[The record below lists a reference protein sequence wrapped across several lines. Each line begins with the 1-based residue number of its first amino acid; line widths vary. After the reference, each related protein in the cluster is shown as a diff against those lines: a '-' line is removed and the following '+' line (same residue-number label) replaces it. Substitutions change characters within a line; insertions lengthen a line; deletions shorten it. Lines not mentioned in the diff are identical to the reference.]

1 MSLRTDLYADIT
13 GFLLAKCDA
22 DPDELSVES
31 DLYYDI
37 GIDSLDLIAMAQT
50 LQGAYGIS
58 MDDERFFGSLR
69 TVGDVLD
76 FAVSKIETAAIA

>member
-13 GFLLAKCDA
+13 EFLLTKCDA
-22 DPDELSVES
+22 DPDGLSVES

-37 GIDSLDLIAMAQT
+37 GIDSLDLVAMAQT
-50 LQGAYGIS
+50 LQGAYGVS
-58 MDDERFFGSLR
+58 MDDERIGSLR

-76 FAVSKIETAAIA
+76 FAVSKVEAKATA

>member
-37 GIDSLDLIAMAQT
+37 GIDSLDLVAMAQT

-58 MDDERFFGSLR
+58 MDDERIGSLR

-76 FAVSKIETAAIA
+76 FAVSKVEAKATA

>member
-31 DLYYDI
+31 DLYDDI
-37 GIDSLDLIAMAQT
+37 GIDSLDLVAMAQT
-50 LQGAYGIS
+50 LQGAYGTS
-58 MDDERFFGSLR
+58 MDDERIGSLR
-69 TVGDVLD
+69 TVGDVVD
-76 FAVSKIETAAIA
+76 FAVAKIETEAIA

>member
-13 GFLLAKCDA
+13 EFLVAKCDA
-22 DPDELSVES
+22 DPDELSVKS
-31 DLYYDI
+31 DLYHDI
-37 GIDSLDLIAMAQT
+37 GIDSLDLVAMAQT

-58 MDDERFFGSLR
+58 MDDERIGSLR

-76 FAVSKIETAAIA
+76 FAVTKVEAKATA

>member
-13 GFLLAKCDA
+13 GFLLAECDA
-22 DPDELSVES
+22 DPDELSAES
-31 DLYYDI
+31 DLYNDI
-37 GIDSLDLIAMAQT
+37 GIDSLDLVAMAQT

-58 MDDERFFGSLR
+58 MDDERIGSLR

-76 FAVSKIETAAIA
+76 FAVSKVETEATA

>member
-13 GFLLAKCDA
+13 GFLVAKCDA
-22 DPDELSVES
+22 DPDEISEES

-37 GIDSLDLIAMAQT
+37 AIDSLDLVAMTQT
-50 LQGAYGIS
+50 LQGAYDIS
-58 MDDERFFGSLR
+58 MDDERIGSVR

-76 FAVSKIETAAIA
+76 LAVSKIETKATA

>member
-13 GFLLAKCDA
+13 GFLVAKCDA
-22 DPDELSVES
+22 NPEEISAES

-37 GIDSLDLIAMAQT
+37 GIDSLDLIAMTQS

-58 MDDERFFGSLR
+58 MDDERIGGIR
-69 TVGDVLD
+69 TVGDILD
-76 FAVSKIETAAIA
+76 LAVSKIEIKATA

>member
-22 DPDELSVES
+22 DPDELSLES

-37 GIDSLDLIAMAQT
+37 GIDSLDLVFMGQT

-58 MDDERFFGSLR
+58 MDDERIGSLR

-76 FAVSKIETAAIA
+76 FVVSKIETKAVA

>member
-31 DLYYDI
+31 DLYDDI
-37 GIDSLDLIAMAQT
+37 GIDSLDLVAMAQT

-58 MDDERFFGSLR
+58 MDDERIGSLR

-76 FAVSKIETAAIA
+76 FAISKIEITAIA

>member
-31 DLYYDI
+31 DLYDDI
-37 GIDSLDLIAMAQT
+37 GIDSLDLMAMAQT

-58 MDDERFFGSLR
+58 MDDERIGSLR
-69 TVGDVLD
+69 TVGDVVE
-76 FAVSKIETAAIA
+76 FTVSKIGTEAAA

>member
-13 GFLLAKCDA
+13 EFLVAKCDA
-22 DPDELSVES
+22 DPDELSVKS
-31 DLYYDI
+31 DLYHDI
-37 GIDSLDLIAMAQT
+37 GIDSLDLVAMAQT

-58 MDDERFFGSLR
+58 MDDERIGSLR

-76 FAVSKIETAAIA
+76 FAVSKVEAKATA